1 VKLAELKGEQACAFE
16 IDMMNAYLFD
26 AADKINKCAKDAV
39 NAFADGDELRM
50 MLMGIKRFTKMQPY
64 NVKEARRRIADKLI
78 ADGKYPL

>member
-1 VKLAELKGEQACAFE
+1 
-16 IDMMNAYLFD
+16 
-26 AADKINKCAKDAV
+26 V

-78 ADGKYPL
+78 ADGKYPLQKS